1 MDTYTD
7 RFFKPN
13 QISEYLNF
21 DLKLGDIAMVEL
33 NKNVSD
39 FDY

>member
-7 RFFKPN
+7 RFFKTN

-21 DLKLGDIAMVEL
+21 DLKLGNIAMVDG
-33 NKNVSD
+33 NI
-39 FDY
+39 F